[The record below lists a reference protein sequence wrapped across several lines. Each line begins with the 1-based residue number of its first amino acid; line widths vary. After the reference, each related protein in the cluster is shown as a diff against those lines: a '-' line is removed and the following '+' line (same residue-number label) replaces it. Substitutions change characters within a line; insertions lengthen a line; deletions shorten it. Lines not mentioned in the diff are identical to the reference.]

1 MYRYHKPVKLK
12 VFTRVEQFI
21 SNEIG
26 HLTPNLECRKS
37 YSVNRGADRR
47 LIEEHPC
54 VLCSDQDLER
64 FFDSRWAMTDIP
76 LSCLRELPGP
86 CCDTRQP

>member
-26 HLTPNLECRKS
+26 YLTPNLECTAYWS
-37 YSVNRGADRR
+37 LA
-47 LIEEHPC
+47 LPAEAPLEHNFRYP
-54 VLCSDQDLER
+54 R
-64 FFDSRWAMTDIP
+64 I
-76 LSCLRELPGP
+76 RELSVMGGAIALGHRAR
-86 CCDTRQP
+86 TF

>member
-26 HLTPNLECRKS
+26 YLTPNLEWKME
-37 YSVNRGADRR
+37 NAQAKAR
-47 LIEEHPC
+47 LGIEHALDP
-54 VLCSDQDLER
+54 R
-64 FFDSRWAMTDIP
+64 TKRA
-76 LSCLRELPGP
+76 
-86 CCDTRQP
+86 

>member
-26 HLTPNLECRKS
+26 YLTPNLEWNTFLTEKE
-37 YSVNRGADRR
+37 ADREFHPSLSLLPSDEVGKLSAVRFVR
-47 LIEEHPC
+47 LH
-54 VLCSDQDLER
+54 
-64 FFDSRWAMTDIP
+64 P
-76 LSCLRELPGP
+76 LSLF
-86 CCDTRQP
+86 CCYVYPQPDTMGG